1 MQRDTVPLFATPV
14 FVTKQPDAEWHNKE
28 WLDKALS
35 LQYRKNKGNWAS
47 VETNVLDLPDWKLL
61 KDVIQTELDLILKD
75 FYKLDLSNI
84 KLVVTQS
91 WLNVNNDSEYHPM
104 HTHTNSMLS
113 GIIYLNTSEEDAI
126 RFTDNKFNTRMSF
139 VSIPNMVLPVKK
151 GDIILFDSQLPHSVD
166 AAKRKE
172 KRVSLAFN
180 TFVVGEL
187 GSEDGLSFVN
197 IENVRGVTN
206 G

>member
-1 MQRDTVPLFATPV
+1 
-14 FVTKQPDAEWHNKE
+14 
-28 WLDKALS
+28 
-35 LQYRKNKGNWAS
+35 
-47 VETNVLDLPDWKLL
+47 
-61 KDVIQTELDLILKD
+61 
-75 FYKLDLSNI
+75 
-84 KLVVTQS
+84 
-91 WLNVNNDSEYHPM
+91 M

>member
-61 KDVIQTELDLILKD
+61 KDVVQTELDLILKD

-166 AAKRKE
+166 AVKRKE

>member
-61 KDVIQTELDLILKD
+61 KDVVQTELDLILKD

-166 AAKRKE
+166 ATKRKE

>member
-61 KDVIQTELDLILKD
+61 KDVVQTELDLILKD